1 MEIFLKFAKRESRR
15 LRKEHN
21 EIVDAITGKHPHAVV
36 RRLEN
41 ESCEA
46 RLILADEM
54 ERAAKIV
61 RQAIATAKDLHE
73 NGGLS

>member
-1 MEIFLKFAKRESRR
+1 METFLKFAKRESRR
-15 LRKEHN
+15 LRKEHDQ
-21 EIVDAITGKHPHAVV
+21 IVDTIISNHTHAEVL
-36 RRLEN
+36 RLEQ

-46 RLILADEM
+46 RLFLADEI

-61 RQAIATAKDLHE
+61 RQAIATAKDLQE

>member
-1 MEIFLKFAKRESRR
+1 MKTFLKFAKRESRR
-15 LRKEHN
+15 LRKEHD
-21 EIVDAITGKHPHAVV
+21 EIVDAITSNHSHSEFL
-36 RRLEN
+36 RIEQ

-46 RLILADEM
+46 RLFLADEM

-61 RQAIATAKDLHE
+61 RQAIATAKDLKE

>member
-1 MEIFLKFAKRESRR
+1 METFLKFAKRESRR
-15 LRKEHN
+15 LRKEHD

-36 RRLEN
+36 LRLEQ
-41 ESCEA
+41 ESCES
-46 RLILADEM
+46 RLFLADEM

-61 RQAIATAKDLHE
+61 RQAIATAKDLQE